1 MELTV
6 GYKELKSFFTQLL
19 FVQSRL
25 LPLFMLLP
33 IFARAMVP
41 RSVTYAFAAGL
52 GLVVVPMLPPAA
64 ELPTG
69 FALLALL
76 MKEAFIG
83 AVLGFLAAIP
93 FWIFDVMGFIIDN
106 QRGASMAATLNPLTG
121 HDSSPMGL
129 LFSFAFMTFFLVAGG
144 MQALLGMIFDSYR
157 LWEPLSWWPQLTVE
171 FAALLMEQLNRMMV
185 IGLLLAS
192 PVLIAML
199 LSEIGLAL
207 VSRFAP
213 QLQVFFLAMPVKSG
227 VAVFVLAVYI
237 STVFEFAHG
246 PMREIGEWVGRLDA
260 TFGATGRA
268 R

>member
-1 MELTV
+1 MDLNL
-6 GYKELKSFFTQLL
+6 GYKDLKSFFTQLL

-25 LPLFMLLP
+25 LPLFMMLP

-41 RSVTYAFAAGL
+41 RIVTYAFAAGL
-52 GLVVVPMLPPAA
+52 GLILVPTMPPAA

-69 FALLALL
+69 FALLTLL
-76 MKEAFIG
+76 LKEAFIG
-83 AVLGFLAAIP
+83 VVLGFLAAIP
-93 FWIFDVMGFIIDN
+93 FWMFDVMGFIIDN

-144 MQALLGMIFDSYR
+144 MQALLSMIYDSYR
-157 LWEPLSWWPQLTVE
+157 LWQPLAFWPQLTPE
-171 FAALLMEQLNRMMV
+171 SAELMMTQLNRLMLT
-185 IGLLLAS
+185 GLLLAS

-227 VAVFVLAVYI
+227 VAVFVLAIYI
-237 STVFEFAHG
+237 STVFDFAHG
-246 PMREIGEWVGRLDA
+246 PMREIGDWVGRLDA
-260 TFGATGRA
+260 LFGDSGRS